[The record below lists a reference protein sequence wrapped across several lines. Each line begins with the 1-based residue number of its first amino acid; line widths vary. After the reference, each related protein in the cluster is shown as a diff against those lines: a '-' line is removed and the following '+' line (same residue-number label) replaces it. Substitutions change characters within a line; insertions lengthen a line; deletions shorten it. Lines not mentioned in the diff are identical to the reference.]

1 MNSTYPQHQIGI
13 DFKQSLRQELTGYQ
27 NNKSGNYSLHQ
38 HHYKMIGNNS
48 SKKIHLYELRH
59 QDTVN
64 DKCNVITHQHGR
76 DEVIR
81 IAKEIGNDIGS
92 DA

>member
-1 MNSTYPQHQIGI
+1 MAHNPQHQIGI

-48 SKKIHLYELRH
+48 GKKIHLYDLCH
-59 QDTVN
+59 QDTIN
-64 DKCNVITHQHGR
+64 DKRDVITTSMVEMKLFGLR
-76 DEVIR
+76 R
-81 IAKEIGNDIGS
+81 K
-92 DA
+92 